1 MTDAQSFQYA
11 RRFDVKTIK
20 VEEIMVPLGEYVQL
34 DESRT
39 LYDAIMALRKLQKE
53 KKENIH
59 TSVLIVTQE
68 GNIANMLTILDIFRI
83 MEPKYK
89 DVEDIDLSRFGM
101 QPGYVESML
110 ESFDLWANPLE
121 DVCRKTSQVVL
132 KDIEWEL
139 IPRDVIDAEATL
151 DLAVHRMIVNNK
163 HSLLVKKGDTFVG
176 VLRSFDIFDTFCK
189 AIEQCD
195 IPQGK

>member
-1 MTDAQSFQYA
+1 MTDAQSFHYA
-11 RRFDVKTIK
+11 RRFDVKTIR
-20 VEEIMVPLGEYVQL
+20 VEELMVPLGEYVQL
-34 DESRT
+34 DENKT
-39 LYDAIMALRKLQKE
+39 LYDAIMALRRLQKE
-53 KKENIH
+53 QKENIH

-68 GNIANMLTILDIFRI
+68 GSIATMLTILDIFRI

-101 QPGYVESML
+101 QPGYVESIL

-121 DVCRKTSQVVL
+121 DVCRKTTRIVL
-132 KDIEWEL
+132 KDIEWEM

-163 HSLLVKKGDTFVG
+163 HSLLVKKKDTFVG
-176 VLRSFDIFDTFCK
+176 VLRSFDIFGTFCK

-195 IPQGK
+195 ISQGQ